1 LLDVRHGPIA
11 TEFCV
16 AERFRYGHKNG
27 HALAPDLCC
36 RLGQV
41 ILILHRFLSSFRKA
55 AVWRIPEGK
64 DMAAE
69 KTLSV
74 VDQVV
79 DFLGDV
85 GARWG
90 LPVEACRVHGYF
102 YLIARPATA
111 AEVRRALRLSEKTL
125 DEALT
130 WLADYRL
137 IERTKSDAWRT
148 DSDPWELMMRAL
160 EERQRR
166 EVGPALDLLRACD
179 LAAPLDDAR
188 QRTIATQIG
197 KLLRLVEDLSA
208 ISRQAQRLSP
218 STVRHMVGLGGLAA
232 RVLDRTFGRRE
243 R

>member
-1 LLDVRHGPIA
+1 
-11 TEFCV
+11 
-16 AERFRYGHKNG
+16 
-27 HALAPDLCC
+27 
-36 RLGQV
+36 
-41 ILILHRFLSSFRKA
+41 
-55 AVWRIPEGK
+55 
-64 DMAAE
+64 MAAA
-69 KTLSV
+69 KTLRV

-79 DFLGDV
+79 EFLGEV

-90 LPVEACRVHGYF
+90 LPAEACRVHGYF

-111 AEVRRALRLSEKTL
+111 AEVREALRLSEKAL

-137 IERTKSDAWRT
+137 IERANSDAWRT

-166 EVGPALDLLRACD
+166 EVGPALDLLRECRRT
-179 LAAPLDDAR
+179 APLDDAR
-188 QRTIATQIG
+188 QRTIAAQTG

-208 ISRQAQRLSP
+208 ISRQTQRLSP
-218 STVRHMVGLGGLAA
+218 ATVRHMVGVGGFAA
-232 RVLDRTFGRRE
+232 RVLDRALGRRE